1 MEERTLLATNRF
13 RKDIGD
19 LPGGVYDR
27 INKAIKRL
35 RSDPLPDALDIKKL
49 KGRKQTTFRA
59 RVGDYRFT
67 YSFDTDHIFLRQV
80 DHRKYIYR

>member
-13 RKDIGD
+13 RKGIDG
-19 LPGGVYDR
+19 LPDDVCSR
-27 INKAIKRL
+27 INKAIQQLK
-35 RSDPLPDALDIKKL
+35 SDPLPDTLDIKKL

-80 DHRKYIYR
+80 DHRKDVYR